1 MQLQNAHETQ
11 EITALTFD
19 PEQRRLFSGARDGT
33 IKVRPPPP
41 LLSSI
46 SLVQQPLSWT
56 NARGFQVVFL
66 LGVERSKRSFSV
78 RI

>member
-1 MQLQNAHETQ
+1 MWEIESGRKFMQLQNAHETQ

-33 IKVRPPPP
+33 IKVRPPP

-46 SLVQQPLSWT
+46 SRAAATVVDKRTWISS
-56 NARGFQVVFL
+56 GFFY
-66 LGVERSKRSFSV
+66 
-78 RI
+78 